1 MNRIAKRLVLLTI
14 VNHIIPNAAFA
25 DWLIDG
31 ALIPGDARVV
41 PPSAAV
47 PASQQRFLGAWV
59 GRWRD
64 AVKHILIVESVQPD
78 GSANVIYAYG
88 VYPGLSIRSG
98 FRRLRAKISGDALT
112 IEDSFTATYKLTS
125 ANSATASYE
134 RGASR
139 YQADMVKVDLAAL
152 IASGAEF
159 ASDQYSQPIE
169 PTFYDIPYATLS
181 RLQKLDLYLPAAKDR
196 PAPLV
201 IWIHG
206 GAFRVGDKR
215 SMPRRDFGPAPTPIG
230 PDGPYQIQVPDVAA
244 LTRKGYA
251 VVSLNYRLLRRT
263 GDSFIDY
270 ALPAVQDG
278 KAAVRFLRAN
288 AANYGLNPDKFA
300 VWGNSAGGFIAAML
314 ALTGQQ
320 PTVFDDPALGNSD
333 ISSAVQA
340 AVVWYGAIEVDSL
353 SIAHFVSAAKIIPP
367 MLIANGDADT
377 SVPVAQAIRLNDE
390 LLKKGAKSTL
400 SIVPGAHHEDPA
412 FMATQMLPTFKFL
425 DATFGR

>member
-1 MNRIAKRLVLLTI
+1 MHWFAKRLVVLAMVIYI
-14 VNHIIPNAAFA
+14 VPNAAFA
-25 DWLIDG
+25 DWLIDS

-41 PPSAAV
+41 PPSGAV
-47 PASQQRFLGAWV
+47 PESQQRFLGAWV

-78 GSANVIYAYG
+78 GSASVIYSYG
-88 VYPGLSIRSG
+88 VYPGLSIRPG
-98 FRRLRAKISGDALT
+98 FRRLGAKIRGDALI

-125 ANSATASYE
+125 ATSATASYQ

-139 YQADMVKVDLAAL
+139 YQADMVKLDLAAL
-152 IASGAEF
+152 IASGVELAT
-159 ASDQYSQPIE
+159 DQYSQPIE

-181 RLQKLDLYLPAAKDR
+181 PSQKLDLYLPAEKDR

-215 SMPRRDFGPAPTPIG
+215 SMPRRDFAPAPAPTG

-251 VVSLNYRLLRRT
+251 VVSLNYRLLRRP
-263 GDSFIDY
+263 GDAFIDY

-288 AANYGLNPDKFA
+288 AAKYGLDPDKFA
-300 VWGNSAGGFIAAML
+300 IWGNSAGGFMAAML
-314 ALTGQQ
+314 ALTGHQ

-340 AVVWYGAIEVDSL
+340 AVIWYGAIEVDSL
-353 SIAHFVSAAKIIPP
+353 SIAHFISAAKIIPP

-390 LLKKGAKSTL
+390 LLQKGATSTL
-400 SIVPGAHHEDPA
+400 TIVPGAHHEDPA

>member
-1 MNRIAKRLVLLTI
+1 MNRIAKRLVLLAI
-14 VNHIIPNAAFA
+14 VNHIVPSAAFA
-25 DWLIDG
+25 DWLIDS

-88 VYPGLSIRSG
+88 VYPGLSIRPG
-98 FRRLRAKISGDALT
+98 FRRLGAKIRGDALT

-152 IASGAEF
+152 ISSGVEL

-181 RLQKLDLYLPAAKDR
+181 RSQKLDLYLPAAKDR

-251 VVSLNYRLLRRT
+251 VVSLNYRLLRRP

-288 AANYGLNPDKFA
+288 AAKYGLDPDKFA
-300 VWGNSAGGFIAAML
+300 VWGNSAGGFMAAML

-412 FMATQMLPTFKFL
+412 FMATQMLPTFNFL